1 MDLKLYPKQYEA
13 LATEAKEIFFGGSLG
28 PGKSYLLRHAA
39 VLFGLYVPDI
49 NIYIFRRTF
58 PQVME
63 GHMYGANGLLSITK
77 EFVDAGLCNV
87 NLSEK
92 RIDFFHPNNQVSRI
106 YLRHCQHESNVY
118 DYQGQEFTL
127 CMIDEL
133 GHWTFKMYS
142 YLLSRV
148 RHSKHIN
155 YAEVRKKL
163 PFVYDGYFPR
173 VLTAGNPGG
182 IGSNFVKKRF
192 IDPMPPMTIYDSSY
206 EEGGMKRIFIPAYLK
221 ENKVLL
227 TEDPHYAS
235 RIVAM
240 GGKQAKALLEGDW
253 DSVGDGILD
262 DLWDDSIHVVEP
274 FILPENAYLIRS
286 LDFGTWH
293 PSCVLYTMISNGETV
308 KNYQGNDLYFQPD
321 SQIVIHEIYNWNGND
336 NEGNRMSAYDV
347 GRQIARY
354 EATLPYRDNIRCG
367 PGDNQ
372 IFQNRGGIHQTIHDL
387 LVDGYNDEMA
397 TLAKENEGYKWG
409 YDVTKLF
416 IRADQSAN
424 SRVQGLNLVRSYL
437 QGALDGES
445 KGLYFFNTCRHC
457 IRTIP
462 TLPRSESNPED
473 VDTKS
478 EDHLFDIVKYNCL
491 AQRSSFQYLHMSGI

>member
-1 MDLKLYPKQYEA
+1 MQ
-13 LATEAKEIFFGGSLG
+13 G
-28 PGKSYLLRHAA
+28 PSGFQA
-39 VLFGLYVPDI
+39 VLEPWI
-49 NIYIFRRTF
+49 R
-58 PQVME
+58 
-63 GHMYGANGLLSITK
+63 
-77 EFVDAGLCNV
+77 AGKATI
-87 NLSEK
+87 NLSDY
-92 RIDFFHPNNQVSRI
+92 RIDFFHDKGSVSQI
-106 YLRHCQHESNVY
+106 YLRHVQHEKDMYN
-118 DYQGQEFTL
+118 YQGSEIHL
-127 CMIDEL
+127 
-133 GHWTFKMYS
+133 
-142 YLLSRV
+142 LLSDETTHLTEKIYLFLRTRV
-148 RHSKHIN
+148 RLGSHKIDYPEVQKH
-155 YAEVRKKL
+155 L
-163 PFVYDGYFPR
+163 PWVKPGKFPMIFC
-173 VLTAGNPGG
+173 GSNPGN
-182 IGSNFVKKRF
+182 IGHNFVKRMF
-192 IDPMPPMTIYDSSY
+192 IDSAPPNTVWQTPK
-206 EEGGMKRIFIPAYLK
+206 EQGGLKRVFIPARL
-221 ENKVLL
+221 EDNKALL
-227 TEDPHYAS
+227 AEDPDYAD
-235 RIVAM
+235 RLLGA
-240 GGKQAKALLEGDW
+240 GGALAKALLEGSW
-253 DSVGDGILD
+253 DIASGGAISDV
-262 DLWDDSIHVVEP
+262 WDDSVHVVEP
-274 FILPENAYLIRS
+274 FIIPENCFVTRS
-286 LDFGTWH
+286 FDFGTFH
-293 PSCVLYTMISNGETV
+293 PSAVLYTMISNGETV
-308 KNYQGNDLYFQPD
+308 KDYQGNDLYFQPD